1 VQLLEANVAF
11 VKVLALEWN
20 QLASVL
26 LNSHF
31 GLLSKWRV
39 RFRDDNWALVKQVT
53 VLQRVEEFIGIAIC
67 RS

>member
-1 VQLLEANVAF
+1 MQLLEANVAF

-20 QLASVL
+20 QLAGVL

-53 VLQRVEEFIGIAIC
+53 VLQ
-67 RS
+67 